1 MILPILEGYSLY
13 YQVCTKR
20 LKEKINVIF
29 NRGIRVVKKLPKRSN
44 TVLSAKELQL
54 NNPQENRLC
63 NFILHAY
70 DCTKFVNLLDE
81 RQLATR
87 ANDPVR
93 KQLIVYDCAKNIY
106 RKSYIYKSI
115 HIWNDLPNLYHT
127 VTSKLELKLL
137 IKNNIEE
144 LVNKY
149 KEGIG

>member
-87 ANDPVR
+87 AHDPVR

-127 VTSKLELKLL
+127 VT
-137 IKNNIEE
+137 
-144 LVNKY
+144 
-149 KEGIG
+149 